1 MPVFFIWFSK
11 TKFYQVAIRMG
22 PVNQSI
28 NQSIIFISV
37 LGKVATS
44 QKKKAQQL
52 ENAICKITEIVR
64 AF

>member
-44 QKKKAQQL
+44 QKKKHSNL
-52 ENAICKITEIVR
+52 KMLFVK
-64 AF
+64 